1 MNPAASENPSSAVVI
16 GAGIAGMS
24 AALIL
29 AMKGWKVTLAEKA
42 ARPGVTMRGFSRK
55 GVYFESGLH
64 IAGELSEH
72 GLLRTYLRYL
82 GLDTLDFADFD
93 ADAFETFCFGD
104 GSSFAVPIG
113 YEPYREALQ
122 KAFPKER
129 DGIAAF
135 LAEVRDAYDAS
146 QLHNFRGP
154 FSLSGERETRW
165 LMPLDQFLDN
175 YVSEPRLRDIFTAPG
190 WLYGVAPDQAP
201 FLLHARVA
209 GSHFDSVRNFNGG
222 GLALVQAFE
231 NRLREAGVTVL
242 CNSCVS
248 RILLSAASGPV
259 GVELENG
266 GKIEGKLVIHTG
278 HPSSLVGML
287 PEGAVRSV
295 YANRLRGLKE
305 CVSAHQLFF
314 RAEGRP
320 ERLRG
325 RNLYIYPEGASFA
338 EMFRPGT
345 PPSQG
350 PFYLL
355 ASPQEQTAADGQTP
369 MTAVSAVTLSD
380 AGEYRRFYGEK
391 RGGRSAE
398 YAALKKE
405 RLDRMAEAL
414 AEACPEVSG
423 MTLLDGATPLTL
435 HDWLDTPDSGIYGAA
450 HTVNQFNPAPVT
462 RVPGVYLAGQGVVA
476 PGLMGALVSAFLAC
490 GIIVGHEALID
501 EAMACG

>member
-1 MNPAASENPSSAVVI
+1 MSPAASESPSSAVVI
-16 GAGIAGMS
+16 GAGVAGMS

-29 AMKGWKVTLAEKA
+29 AMRGWKVTLVEKA
-42 ARPGVTMRGFSRK
+42 ARPGATMRGFSRK

-64 IAGELSEH
+64 IAGELSDH

-104 GSSFAVPIG
+104 GSSFSVPIG
-113 YEPYREALQ
+113 YESYREALQ
-122 KAFPKER
+122 KAFSGER

-135 LAEVRDAYDAS
+135 LAEVRAAYDAS

-154 FSLSGERETRW
+154 FSLSGEREARW
-165 LMPLDQFLDN
+165 LGPLDTFLDR
-175 YVSEPRLRDIFTAPG
+175 YVSEPRLRDILTAPG
-190 WLYGVAPDQAP
+190 WLYGVAPDQSS

-209 GSHFDSVRNFNGG
+209 GSHFDSVRTFKGG

-242 CNSCVS
+242 CNSGVS

-266 GKIEGKLVIHTG
+266 GRVEGKLVIHTG
-278 HPSSLVGML
+278 HPSSLVDML
-287 PEGAVRSV
+287 PEGAVRPA
-295 YANRLRGLKE
+295 YANRLRGLKDSI
-305 CVSAHQLFF
+305 SAHLLFF
-314 RAEGRP
+314 TAGGRP
-320 ERLRG
+320 ERLRR
-325 RNLYIYPEGASFA
+325 RNLYVYPADASFA
-338 EMFRPGT
+338 GMFRPGT
-345 PPSQG
+345 PTSRG

-355 ASPQEQTAADGQTP
+355 ASPQAQESEGGEAST
-369 MTAVSAVTLSD
+369 TAVTAFTLTD

-391 RGGRSAE
+391 RGRRSAD
-398 YAALKKE
+398 YAALKQE
-405 RLDRMAEAL
+405 RLGRMSEAL
-414 AEACPEVSG
+414 AEACPEVSD

-435 HDWLDTPDSGIYGAA
+435 RDWLGTPDAGVYGAA
-450 HTVNQFNPAPVT
+450 HTIHQFNPAPVT

-476 PGLMGALVSAFLAC
+476 PGLMGALVSAFLVC
-490 GIIVGHEALID
+490 GIIVGHESLVD
-501 EAMACG
+501 EVMACR